1 MPIENDSFD
10 EKRRIS
16 VRTINPGAAA
26 YDMTLSIP
34 PELEQHINSLVLRG
48 ESPNAEAVLVD
59 AVKALLRNQERK
71 RIESLLEATGIDE
84 RRLEQLLQEAEDSGD
99 YTEMTAQDWEGGFGN
114 LESPVA
120 RLAFDVHI
128 VKRLAAKRD
137 LTQHFVWFAE
147 QAGIEVARRFQKSA
161 EKTFHDL
168 AAMPRMGP
176 LQSARREVRRRA
188 HVACGRLRQPFHF
201 LPPTQRRGCNRASH
215 SCDAGLPTRSSA
227 NVCAA

>member
-34 PELEQHINSLVLRG
+34 RELEQHINSLVLRG

-99 YTEMTAQDWEGGFGN
+99 YTEMTAQDWEGGFG
-114 LESPVA
+114 
-120 RLAFDVHI
+120 
-128 VKRLAAKRD
+128 
-137 LTQHFVWFAE
+137 
-147 QAGIEVARRFQKSA
+147 
-161 EKTFHDL
+161 
-168 AAMPRMGP
+168 
-176 LQSARREVRRRA
+176 
-188 HVACGRLRQPFHF
+188 
-201 LPPTQRRGCNRASH
+201 
-215 SCDAGLPTRSSA
+215 
-227 NVCAA
+227 